1 MTPGFVA
8 ARAAIAEDILA
19 DSSAT
24 VSSNESC
31 FSLVAEIGTS
41 SATRE
46 RYGNISAVE
55 VARRGC
61 EGRVGADVR
70 VVRSLL
76 KGGRSS
82 SIRVIPFD
90 EDSGRTFKVEKVLCG
105 RGESK
110 VGWSWI

>member
-1 MTPGFVA
+1 MTTGFVLVIA
-8 ARAAIAEDILA
+8 VRAAITEDILA

-24 VSSNESC
+24 VSNNESC

-41 SATRE
+41 SAARV

-61 EGRVGADVR
+61 EGGVRADVR
-70 VVRSLL
+70 AVPSLP
-76 KGGRSS
+76 KGDKSS

-90 EDSGRTFKVEKVLCG
+90 EGTFKVEKFLC
-105 RGESK
+105 R
-110 VGWSWI
+110 

>member
-41 SATRE
+41 SAARV
-46 RYGNISAVE
+46 RYGDISAVE
-55 VARRGC
+55 VARRDC
-61 EGRVGADVR
+61 EEGVR
-70 VVRSLL
+70 IAVWFVRSLL
-76 KGGRSS
+76 KEDKFF
-82 SIRVIPFD
+82 SIRVTPFD
-90 EDSGRTFKVEKVLCG
+90 EGSGRKVLCG
-105 RGESK
+105 
-110 VGWSWI
+110 

>member
-1 MTPGFVA
+1 VA

-24 VSSNESC
+24 VSSSESC

-41 SATRE
+41 SVARV

-61 EGRVGADVR
+61 EGGVRADVR

-76 KGGRSS
+76 KGGKSS
-82 SIRVIPFD
+82 SIKVIPFD
-90 EDSGRTFKVEKVLCG
+90 ESSERTFKLEKVLC
-105 RGESK
+105 
-110 VGWSWI
+110 V

>member
-1 MTPGFVA
+1 MA

-24 VSSNESC
+24 VSSSESC
-31 FSLVAEIGTS
+31 FNLVAEIGTS
-41 SATRE
+41 PAARV

-55 VARRGC
+55 LARRGC
-61 EGRVGADVR
+61 EGVKADVR

-76 KGGRSS
+76 MGSKSS

-90 EDSGRTFKVEKVLCG
+90 EGSGRTFKVEKVLCG
-105 RGESK
+105 
-110 VGWSWI
+110 